1 MCNWSETGDVHRS
14 DAPVSQSESGGDS
27 DDAIEHGGSTIEIA
41 GEETAS
47 GYRLA
52 VSDDG
57 PGIPT
62 HQQDEAFGLFD
73 KGDDSDGTG
82 IALAVCE
89 QTVNR
94 HNGDI
99 RVESTGSRGRRF
111 ILRSRPSERRRNETL
126 YTICPVEGSEGS
138 WVSLAILR
146 ALGARDPGSNPGEPI
161 FTLDTVR

>member
-1 MCNWSETGDVHRS
+1 MCNWSETGDVRRS

-99 RVESTGSRGRRF
+99 RVESTGS
-111 ILRSRPSERRRNETL
+111 SRPGRGVDVL
-126 YTICPVEGSEGS
+126 YYAPGR
-138 WVSLAILR
+138 VS
-146 ALGARDPGSNPGEPI
+146 GGGTKP
-161 FTLDTVR
+161 FTLSAR

>member
-1 MCNWSETGDVHRS
+1 M
-14 DAPVSQSESGGDS
+14 SQSESGGDS

-99 RVESTGSRGRRF
+99 RVESTGA
-111 ILRSRPSERRRNETL
+111 SRPGRGVDVL
-126 YTICPVEGSEGS
+126 YYAPGR
-138 WVSLAILR
+138 VS
-146 ALGARDPGSNPGEPI
+146 GGGTKP
-161 FTLDTVR
+161 FTLSAR